1 MTANSTYW
9 VAKLR
14 SNGLEYRERGKTPVL
29 DDSRFQ
35 KQVSVQEP
43 DPGEPDPEIPFF
55 AAIEEEKHSFS
66 RFPEYPVC
74 RGFHHAFKL
83 WPDLHKVCK
92 PELLLLLLTK
102 CRGYRKVEYLD
113 TLLGILRNLVFPAD
127 LPGHF
132 QVFFY

>member
-1 MTANSTYW
+1 MI
-9 VAKLR
+9 VVF
-14 SNGLEYRERGKTPVL
+14 REG
-29 DDSRFQ
+29 
-35 KQVSVQEP
+35 SVQET
-43 DPGEPDPEIPFF
+43 DFGELDPEIPFF
-55 AAIEEEKHSFS
+55 ASIEEEKHSFF
-66 RFPEYPVC
+66 RFPEYSV
-74 RGFHHAFKL
+74 RWGFHHAFKL